1 MVKIVRLVVINYL
14 VLLAL
19 YSFSQTDHRSQ
30 IAKVAE
36 AKTGFIQSNS
46 VDTLKNMLSL
56 SSCGLNYTT
65 GSVLLGKRMSIVA
78 LPYKGIDQPAP
89 IVISNIPPSA
99 KVKSAFL
106 WWDISGKDSVLNVTV
121 QNPLNISQI
130 FAGTLIGRG
139 KPKCWGDYG
148 AAFRADVTSVV
159 SGNGT
164 YYISGLPTDTSF
176 TKSDTDGATLLVIYT
191 DTTSAYTGH
200 ISINDGYLMA
210 KFDTIT
216 STIYNINIPSNI
228 TSGKAFMLVSDL
240 ENEIGTKI
248 KMNGGA
254 YTSVAQNFWDFK
266 EKSTTYV
273 SGQQSSVFGI
283 QVPND
288 CSNLIAIGAYYQ
300 TSVTSVT
307 PVITQK
313 ADTLISSA
321 ALTYQ
326 WNFNGNN
333 IAGSVNKRHI
343 ALQSGI
349 YRVIV
354 SYNGSNCYFTS
365 APKNVIPCVDR
376 IKPNI
381 NKSGNILTTD
391 SVKYKLQ
398 WYVNGKIDTNKT
410 LFVDTVT
417 ITGNYWVQA
426 YDSVSG
432 CIVNSDTIFMN
443 VIGINESVDGQLGVS
458 IFPNPLSK
466 VLNLTFGD
474 SKLEY
479 MQLKIENLAGQLLLN
494 KSVNCKASLV
504 YRIDISDF
512 SSGMYLLK
520 LIDQQ
525 RVIARK
531 ILIQNE

>member
-1 MVKIVRLVVINYL
+1 MKVVK
-14 VLLAL
+14 A
-19 YSFSQTDHRSQ
+19 Q
-30 IAKVAE
+30 A
-36 AKTGFIQSNS
+36 GFIQPSS
-46 VDTLKNMLSL
+46 VDTLKNLVSL
-56 SSCGLNYTT
+56 SSCGLNYTS
-65 GSVLLGKRMSIVA
+65 GSVLLGKRMSVVA
-78 LPYKGIDQPAP
+78 LPYIGMDQPAP
-89 IVISNIPPSA
+89 IVISSIPSSA
-99 KVKSAFL
+99 KINSAFL
-106 WWDISGKDSVLNVTV
+106 WWDISGKDSVLSVTV
-121 QNPLNISQI
+121 QNPVSISKT

-148 AAFRADVTSVV
+148 AAFRADVTSLV

-164 YYISGLPTDTSF
+164 YFISGLPTDTTF
-176 TKSDTDGATLLVIYT
+176 TKSDTNGATLLVIYT
-191 DTTSAYTGH
+191 DTTSGYTGH
-200 ISINDGYLMA
+200 IKINDGYLMA

-216 STIYNINIPSNI
+216 STIYNIAVPSGV

-254 YTSVAQNFWDFK
+254 YTSITQNFWDFK
-266 EKSTTYV
+266 EKSTVYTL
-273 SGQQSSVFGI
+273 GQESSLFGI

-288 CSNLIAIGAYYQ
+288 CSNLIAIGTYYQ

-326 WNFNGNN
+326 WDYNN
-333 IAGSVNKRHI
+333 NHISGSVNKQHI

-349 YRVIV
+349 YRVII
-354 SYNGSNCYFTS
+354 SYSGSNCYFTS
-365 APKNVIPCVDR
+365 APDTVITCSDR

-381 NKSGNILTTD
+381 NRSGNVLTTD
-391 SVKYKLQ
+391 SLKYPLQ
-398 WYVNGKIDTNKT
+398 WYVNGKIDTNKIS
-410 LFVDTVT
+410 FVDTVT

-426 YDSVSG
+426 YDSISG
-432 CIVNSDTIFMN
+432 CVVNSDTVFMN
-443 VIGINESVDGQLGVS
+443 IIGINESVERLLGVS
-458 IFPNPLSK
+458 IFPNPSSGE
-466 VLNLTFGD
+466 LNLTFLD
-474 SKLEY
+474 HRLENV
-479 MQLKIENLAGQLLLN
+479 QLKIESLAGQLLLDEP
-494 KSVNCKASLV
+494 VNCKTGV
-504 YRIDISDF
+504 VHKIDISGF

-525 RVIARK
+525 RVITRK